1 MQKILDEFLE
11 IKDNSQL
18 CIRYACSIDSSK
30 DRTSLLIKELIIN
43 NAFMNVVTAW
53 EKFLEKSTIAY
64 SLSTASITGHSPVC
78 YIRPKDEEH
87 ANELIKGAVQYLE
100 WSSKEQIIKMAERV
114 FENGEPYKT
123 VIFGINSHLV
133 NIKKLRNNIAHNS
146 RKSNEE
152 FDTLVRN
159 ELSPSEVGIST
170 AQFLL
175 YSKNSAPPFWEI
187 YFTHLMNGAKAI
199 VSF

>member
-1 MQKILDEFLE
+1 M
-11 IKDNSQL
+11 
-18 CIRYACSIDSSK
+18 
-30 DRTSLLIKELIIN
+30 
-43 NAFMNVVTAW
+43 
-53 EKFLEKSTIAY
+53 
-64 SLSTASITGHSPVC
+64 
-78 YIRPKDEEH
+78 
-87 ANELIKGAVQYLE
+87 IKGAVQYLD

-175 YSKNSAPPFWEI
+175 YSKIVRRPFGKYI
-187 YFTHLMNGAKAI
+187 LHI
-199 VSF
+199 